1 MASAGIA
8 SRRECE
14 IIIQEG
20 RVEVDG
26 QTIVQLGFK
35 VDPQKQEIYV
45 DAEKLVIERLQY
57 FALNKPPGVVSTSN
71 DPSGRPR
78 VIDLINTRNRVYNVG
93 RLDQSSEGLILV
105 TNDGDLANRLTHP
118 RYGIEKTYHV
128 QVDGRPSQ
136 EALRQLQ
143 DGIYIA
149 EGRVRASHIKFLKK
163 TTNGAMLEIVLD
175 EGRNREIRRMLA
187 AIGHKVRVLK
197 RVSIGPL
204 KLADLP
210 RGAHRPLTAQE
221 IKTLKRATENV
232 VKKKKPVKRGKART
246 AVELREALAGGK
258 SGAKKPIKKKTSARS
273 PATGRAGKSKSPR
286 AGSSGMG
293 RRVSRTAKAP
303 RRPRRK

>member
-1 MASAGIA
+1 
-8 SRRECE
+8 
-14 IIIQEG
+14 
-20 RVEVDG
+20 
-26 QTIVQLGFK
+26 
-35 VDPQKQEIYV
+35 
-45 DAEKLVIERLQY
+45 
-57 FALNKPPGVVSTSN
+57 VSTSN

-78 VIDLINTRNRVYNVG
+78 VIDLINTKNRVYNVG

-136 EALRQLQ
+136 ETLRQLQ
-143 DGIYIA
+143 DGVYIA
-149 EGRVRASHIKFLKK
+149 EGRVRASHIRFLKK
-163 TTNGAMLEIVLD
+163 NTNGAMLEIVLD

-187 AIGHKVRVLK
+187 AVGHKVRVLK

-210 RGAHRPLTAQE
+210 RGAHRPLTTQE

-232 VKKKKPVKRGKART
+232 VKKKKPVKRGKAKT
-246 AVELREALAGGK
+246 AVELREALGGSKKAG
-258 SGAKKPIKKKTSARS
+258 SKKPIKKKTSTRS
-273 PATGRAGKSKSPR
+273 AATGRGAKSKSPK
-286 AGSSGMG
+286 AGTSGMG